1 MTHAFV
7 AGRRVLVTR
16 AEEDS
21 EQWAERLSSLGA
33 EPVVFPCLVT
43 EALYDAPT
51 VAALRRALADAQ
63 WLIVTSRRGAAA
75 VAQLLGGPLAP
86 ALRIAAVGLA
96 TARACVELL
105 GRADFVPV
113 VATSASLGASLGA
126 ALGAALGDRA
136 ATSEAATVVRVV
148 IAGAV
153 DGRDDADKALA
164 ARGVA
169 VTRVDVYRTV
179 PRPPIKR
186 RRDLSTIGI
195 DTVLL
200 ASPSAVAGLVNTSVI
215 PDDACV
221 VTIGPTT
228 TAAATAA
235 GLRVTAEAR
244 QPTFESMIEA
254 MR

>member
-33 EPVVFPCLVT
+33 VPVVYPCLVT
-43 EALYDAPT
+43 ESLDDAPT
-51 VAALRRALADAQ
+51 SAALRSALADAQ
-63 WLIVTSRRGAAA
+63 WLIVTSRRGATA
-75 VAQLLGGPLAP
+75 VVRLLGGRPAP
-86 ALRIAAVGLA
+86 AIRIAAVGLA
-96 TARACVELL
+96 TARACVEWF
-105 GRADFVPV
+105 GRADFIPV
-113 VATSASLGASLGA
+113 VATSA
-126 ALGAALGDRA
+126 ALGAALGDRV
-136 ATSEAATVVRVV
+136 ATSDISLTARAV

-186 RRDLSTIGI
+186 RRDLATIGI

>member
-1 MTHAFV
+1 MRIASL
-7 AGRRVLVTR
+7 AGRRILVTR
-16 AEEDS
+16 AEEDAR
-21 EQWAERLSSLGA
+21 QWAERLSSLGA
-33 EPVVFPCLVT
+33 EPVVLPCLVT
-43 EALYDAPT
+43 EGLDDALP
-51 VAALRRALADAQ
+51 VAALRRALADAR

-75 VAQLLGGPLAP
+75 VARLLGGLPAP
-86 ALRIAAVGLA
+86 AIRIAAVGAA

-113 VATSASLGASLGA
+113 VATSAALGASLA
-126 ALGAALGDRA
+126 ARMV
-136 ATSEAATVVRVV
+136 TPEASSVARVV

-153 DGRDDADKALA
+153 DGRDDAEDALV

-179 PRPPIKR
+179 PSPATPV
-186 RRDLSTIGI
+186 RRDLATIGV

-200 ASPSAVAGLVNTSVI
+200 ASPSAVAGLVNTSII
-215 PDDACV
+215 PDGAQV
-221 VTIGPTT
+221 ITIGPTT
-228 TAAATAA
+228 TAAATNA

-244 QPTFESMIEA
+244 LPTFESLVEA